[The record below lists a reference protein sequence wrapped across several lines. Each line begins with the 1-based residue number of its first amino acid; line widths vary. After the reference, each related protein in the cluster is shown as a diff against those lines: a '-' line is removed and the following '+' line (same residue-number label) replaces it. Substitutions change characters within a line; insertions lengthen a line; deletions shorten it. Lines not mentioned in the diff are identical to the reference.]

1 MTCSPVLR
9 ASSSLFLLRR
19 AGRIREAGCLSAF
32 ALTEYAIRI
41 VRTSFFTP
49 LDVAS
54 SRPLTLRS
62 PKRRTFE
69 QRRRVAVRKLTRHE
83 RRAQPRHSSSFEG
96 TSMQFR
102 SLATLGVALALAV
115 TAACTDNTSPNGT
128 LSTGL
133 YALASV
139 NGAGL
144 PYTYSNSNTGG
155 TTTLQSDVYSINN
168 DGTYSEVIQETASNG
183 FGSSPT
189 TDNESG
195 VWTQNGNTITF
206 QPTYSTFSNNTAYSG
221 TLSNGGLFSGSTLVF
236 SSSLG
241 QLVYQH
247 E

>member
-1 MTCSPVLR
+1 MR
-9 ASSSLFLLRR
+9 
-19 AGRIREAGCLSAF
+19 
-32 ALTEYAIRI
+32 
-41 VRTSFFTP
+41 
-49 LDVAS
+49 
-54 SRPLTLRS
+54 
-62 PKRRTFE
+62 
-69 QRRRVAVRKLTRHE
+69 
-83 RRAQPRHSSSFEG
+83 
-96 TSMQFR
+96 FR
-102 SLATLGVALALAV
+102 SLATLGVALALAG
-115 TAACTDNTSPNGT
+115 TAACTDTTNPNGT
-128 LSTGL
+128 LSGGL
-133 YALASV
+133 YALTSV
-139 NGAGL
+139 NGVAV
-144 PYTYSNSNTGG
+144 PYSYSNQNTGG